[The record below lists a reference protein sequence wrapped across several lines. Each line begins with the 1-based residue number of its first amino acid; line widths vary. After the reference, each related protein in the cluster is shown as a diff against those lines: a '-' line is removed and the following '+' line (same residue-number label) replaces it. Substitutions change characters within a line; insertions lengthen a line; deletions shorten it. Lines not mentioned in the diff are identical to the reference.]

1 MGQGSNMSETTKSYE
16 VTEPTLMAGNLL
28 KTIRLVKG
36 MSATKLA
43 NQVGFS
49 VATVSKLENN
59 LVEVTIGS
67 LKKYSELTGL
77 PLSAILFAIEQTNSE
92 KPVDI
97 SSDGRVCFDEINSIF
112 IKNIVGMAAQSNLNN
127 EE

>member
-36 MSATKLA
+36 ISATKLA

-49 VATVSKLENN
+49 GATVSKLENN

-77 PLSAILFAIEQTNSE
+77 PLSAILFAIEQTNSK

-112 IKNIVGMAAQSNLNN
+112 IKNIVGMAAHSNLNN

>member
-1 MGQGSNMSETTKSYE
+1 MSETTKSYE

-112 IKNIVGMAAQSNLNN
+112 IKNIVGMAAHSNLNN

>member
-1 MGQGSNMSETTKSYE
+1 MSETTKSYE

-36 MSATKLA
+36 MSAAKLA
-43 NQVGFS
+43 KQVGFS
-49 VATVSKLENN
+49 GATVSKLENN

-112 IKNIVGMAAQSNLNN
+112 IKNIVGMAAHSNLNN

>member
-1 MGQGSNMSETTKSYE
+1 MSETTKSYE

-112 IKNIVGMAAQSNLNN
+112 IKNIVGMAAHSNLND